1 MKLRIVHSTRYRYSG
16 PIAESVME
24 VRLKP
29 MDGAGQRCLEFAL
42 ELGNR
47 IKPRTYT
54 DGYGNTVHYFNLSRP
69 HSMLSIVSRSVVETG
84 LGDDADPGE
93 ELVQDFL
100 RFRSPVKDV
109 EGVREIARLHA
120 LPEEAPAEA
129 IERAL
134 EALTLYIHREFV
146 YDRSATNV
154 YSAVDEVLELRA
166 GVCQDF
172 AHLFVAVARSMG
184 VPARYVSG
192 YIHLPGDRGP
202 TTASHAWG
210 EAWVPGRGWLGYD
223 ATRPVRTTEHHVRLA
238 VGRDYSD
245 AAPTRGVY
253 VGSALGSMQVR
264 VRTRELQ

>member
-1 MKLRIVHSTRYRYSG
+1 MKLQVVHSTRYRYSG

-24 VRLKP
+24 VRLRP
-29 MDGAGQRCLEFAL
+29 MDGAGQRCVDFKL
-42 ELGNR
+42 ELSSR
-47 IKPRTYT
+47 IEPRTYV

-84 LGDDADPGE
+84 LGDDTDPGE
-93 ELVQDFL
+93 VLVQDFL

-109 EGVREIARLHA
+109 EGVRDIARMHA
-120 LPEEAPAEA
+120 IPEGAPAEA
-129 IERAL
+129 TERAL
-134 EALTLYIHREFV
+134 EALTEHIHREFV

-154 YSAVDEVLELRA
+154 YSAVDEVLELKA

-192 YIHLPGDRGP
+192 YIHLPGDRGQ

-223 ATRPVRTTEHHVRLA
+223 ATRPVRTTDHHVRLA
-238 VGRDYSD
+238 VGRDYTD

-253 VGSALGSMQVR
+253 VGSATGSMQVR
-264 VRTRELQ
+264 VRTRELE